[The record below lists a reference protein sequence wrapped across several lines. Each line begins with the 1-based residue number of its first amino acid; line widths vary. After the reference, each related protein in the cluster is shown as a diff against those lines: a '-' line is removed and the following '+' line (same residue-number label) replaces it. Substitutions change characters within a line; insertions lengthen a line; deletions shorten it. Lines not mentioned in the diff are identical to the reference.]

1 MKKVL
6 LIKPPFQFIPIGMGY
21 VLSCLERAGIPV
33 DFLDMHRPAMPVD
46 YYMNKVAA
54 EEYLAVGT
62 GGFVY
67 GINWFRE
74 ILAQLRSLSA
84 RTPLILGGNITKNM
98 RMDILLDKLPVDF
111 AVVGEAESSFP
122 HLLQALDAGTSY
134 ESIPGVAFKGQD
146 GQVVKNPYRRIELDK
161 EDFLPAYEAIDLQ
174 YYIDIYRHHVTPG
187 LGRMMPVLSGRGCK
201 GGCSFCSPTVGRF
214 MPRRIGPIL
223 EEIEHWNR
231 RYDWEWIVFATE
243 IFFAADEDILEFCR
257 EYKKMGLRKP
267 WGCCYRMDQSVE
279 LLPVMKEA
287 GCAMITTGL
296 ESGSEAILPT
306 LKRGCSV
313 DQFKRTF
320 EAARQI
326 GLAVDSPFM
335 MTNEDETEEDLK
347 KTIDFVI
354 ENKMAANFGLVGTYP
369 GTAIYQRALKRGQ
382 VGDEWDYMTNRMR
395 EWAWRSPSVTEMNY
409 FNISAMPSSRV
420 FGMVYRQLRRYLT
433 FQYHEFRAQDV
444 SLVALPDDSGTE
456 AITLAGRCFN
466 CGMSLGL
473 PLRTQE
479 VIDVIEYQLR
489 CPTCHR
495 KNYLD
500 FMGMPEPKQYYDIL
514 GTKLREA
521 ERIMVLGT
529 GKNAVDFYFY
539 DIFGLEMERIA
550 GFVDPR
556 GGAKEKKF
564 YHLPRYR
571 LADLEHAD
579 YDAILVTDLNR
590 EVGKLLLFTSTAAQ
604 EKPAYF
610 LAPSNL
616 SVSKPQPR
624 PQHLVGAGT

>member
-21 VLSCLERAGIPV
+21 VLSCLDRAGIPV

-84 RTPLILGGNITKNM
+84 HTPLILGGNITKNV
-98 RMDILLDKLPVDF
+98 RMDILLDKLPLDF

-122 HLLQALDAGTSY
+122 QLLQALAAGTSY
-134 ESIPGVAFKGQD
+134 ESIPGVAFKDAD
-146 GQVVKNPYRRIELDK
+146 GNVVKNAYCRVELDK
-161 EDFLPAYEAIDLQ
+161 EDFLPAYETIDMQ

-187 LGRMMPVLSGRGCK
+187 LGRLMPVLTGRGCK

-231 RYDWEWIVFATE
+231 RYDWEWISFATE
-243 IFFAADEDILEFCR
+243 IFFNSDEDILEFCR

-267 WGCCYRMDQSVE
+267 WGCCYRMDQSLDV
-279 LLPVMKEA
+279 LPAMKEA
-287 GCAMITTGL
+287 GCVIITAGL
-296 ESGSEAILPT
+296 ESGSDPILSK

-313 DQFKRTF
+313 DQFQGTLD
-320 EAARQI
+320 AARRI
-326 GLAVDSPFM
+326 GLVVDSPFM

-354 ENKMAANFGLVGTYP
+354 DNKMDANFGLVGTYP
-369 GTAIYQRALKRGQ
+369 GVPIYVRARKKGLIE
-382 VGDEWDYMTNRMR
+382 DEWDYMTNRMK
-395 EWAWRSPSVTEMNY
+395 EWPWRSPSVAEMDY

-420 FGMVYRQLRRYLT
+420 FGMVYRQVRRFLT
-433 FQYHEFRAQDV
+433 FQYNEFRARDV
-444 SLVALPDDSGTE
+444 SLIAASDGSGGNE
-456 AITLAGRCFN
+456 IVIAGRCFN
-466 CGMSLGL
+466 CGTSLGL
-473 PLRTQE
+473 PVRVQDA
-479 VIDVIEYQLR
+479 INVIEYHVR
-489 CPTCHR
+489 CPKCHR

-500 FMGMPEPKQYYDIL
+500 FMGMPEPKKYYDIL
-514 GTKLREA
+514 GAKLREA
-521 ERIMVLGT
+521 ERLMVLGT
-529 GKNAVDFYFY
+529 GKNAIDFFFY
-539 DIFGLEMERIA
+539 DVFGLDLERIV

-556 GGAKEKKF
+556 GAATEKKF

-571 LADLEHAD
+571 LADLEHVD
-579 YDAILVTDLNR
+579 HDAILVTDLKR

-604 EKPAYF
+604 NKPVYF
-610 LAPSNL
+610 LAPSEL
-616 SVSKPQPR
+616 SVPN
-624 PQHLVGAGT
+624 QHASRSLVGAEA